1 MKRPSFYL
9 NERIQAAGAMESR
22 SRGARLDE
30 AAVTKGQGVYVYDH
44 PLMPFDRSISRGGL
58 EMSCGLKRWAIRAAG
73 D

>member
-44 PLMPFDRSISRGGL
+44 LQSVCQHPCSGAFTAA
-58 EMSCGLKRWAIRAAG
+58 AIWTRPVRTL
-73 D
+73 